1 MKLQSFL
8 SISLLAAASALSLGV
23 QAENDA
29 DKRQVDTPPTTQ
41 PAAKK
46 MPPHSHMQ
54 ERIGVAPQEKKPDD
68 SKPKK
73 LRPDQDRSKHY
84 HPRDGK

>member
-8 SISLLAAASALSLGV
+8 SISLLAAASALSLGAH
-23 QAENDA
+23 AENDA
-29 DKRQVDTPPTTQ
+29 DKRQADAPQTEQ

-54 ERIGVAPQEKKPDD
+54 ERIGVAPQEKKQD

-73 LRPDQDRSKHY
+73 LKADQDRSKHY

>member
-1 MKLQSFL
+1 MKLHSFL
-8 SISLLAAASALSLGV
+8 SISLLAAATALSLGAH
-23 QAENDA
+23 AENDA
-29 DKRQVDTPPTTQ
+29 DKRQADGTQAEQ

-54 ERIGVAPQEKKPDD
+54 EKTGIVPEEKSADSKKPEKRKADKD
-68 SKPKK
+68 K
-73 LRPDQDRSKHY
+73 SKHY